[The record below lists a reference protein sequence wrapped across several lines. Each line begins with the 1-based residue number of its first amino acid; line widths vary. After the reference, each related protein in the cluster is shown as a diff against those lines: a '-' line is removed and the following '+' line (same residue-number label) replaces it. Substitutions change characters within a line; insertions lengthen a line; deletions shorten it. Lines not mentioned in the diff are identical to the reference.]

1 MEHHELP
8 ADQISISIGIDEIEE
23 LQKSIELPDIIGQPR
38 AIRALKMGTEIRAR
52 GYNIFV
58 TGNSGTGRTTSIKK
72 ILSQY
77 DGGTLALKDIVF
89 VYNFL
94 EPDYPR
100 VLYLDKGQGR
110 SFKHAIH
117 QLVENMKT
125 LIRKKLDSDGYKQE
139 RDRLIG
145 MIEQEENRSLT
156 DFEERINAE
165 GFKLVHIH
173 EEDTDSTDIVPLYKG
188 EAVSFE
194 ELQKKVQAGEISNEY
209 WNRARER
216 YYQLMDE
223 MRHLFQ
229 ELKDGRAALEKELE
243 SLQIE
248 TVTPGVEEEVE
259 RLREHYSDAA
269 VTEYLDQLKTDIVHH
284 LFLFLREQPTDDSG
298 NPALVRYGVNVLVD
312 NSNTKNVPII
322 FEHHPSTTNLFGTI
336 ESTLDLN
343 GQSRRTFMMIK
354 AGSLVRASGGFL
366 ILNAQDVLRDEELW
380 DQLKRALQT
389 EQVEIQPG
397 ENVVSFQYTMMKPQ
411 PIKID
416 TKVIVVGSENLYDH
430 LYNQDTDFHKHF
442 KISAEF
448 DSVMPLSQDNL
459 ARYIGFVRM
468 IQEDEKLLPFESDG
482 ISRVVQYGILLAEQ
496 RDKIS
501 TQFSMIADLLRES
514 SYWASKMG
522 RKKVSKEAVEK
533 ALNERKYLAG
543 LPEEKMVEM
552 ISTGEIQ
559 MQFSGR
565 KIGTINGLAIH
576 DRGYYSFGLP
586 TVVSARVAPGNE
598 GIINIER
605 EVGLSGEIHD
615 KWVLILEGYL
625 RNKYAHSF
633 PLSMYA
639 SLCFEQSYSEI
650 DGDSASAAEVYALL
664 SAVGETPFS
673 QGIAVTGSVNQMG
686 EILPVGGISEKIEGF
701 FSMCKL
707 FGLNGSQGVI
717 IPEKNRAHVM
727 VNSDVREAVEQNK
740 FHIYPINT
748 IDEGLEI
755 LTGTVAGKRTE
766 RGVFP
771 KESINAHIEHRL
783 KEMANQVKNYSG

>member
-1 MEHHELP
+1 MEHRELP
-8 ADQISISIGIDEIEE
+8 ADQISISIDTNEIEE
-23 LQKSIELPDIIGQPR
+23 LQKSIELPDVIGQPR
-38 AIRALKMGTEIRAR
+38 ALRALQMGTEIRGR

-58 TGNSGTGRTTSIKK
+58 TGQSGTGRTTSIKK
-72 ILSQY
+72 VLSQY
-77 DGGTLALKDIVF
+77 KSKDVPLRDIVF
-89 VYNFL
+89 VYNFI
-94 EPDYPR
+94 EPDYPQ
-100 VLYLDKGQGR
+100 VLYLEQGEGR
-110 SFKHAIH
+110 AFKHAVH
-117 QLVENMKT
+117 QLVEDMKG
-125 LIRKKLDSDGYKQE
+125 LIRKKLDSDTYKQE

-145 MIEQEENRSLT
+145 MIEQEENRALT
-156 DFEERINAE
+156 EFEEKINGE

-173 EEDTDSTDIVPLYKG
+173 EEDSDSTDIVPVYDG
-188 EAVSFE
+188 RAVDFE
-194 ELQKKVQAGEISNEY
+194 ELQKLVQSGEISNDY
-209 WNRARER
+209 WNKARER

-248 TVTPGVEEEVE
+248 TVTPGVEEEVD
-259 RLREHYSDAA
+259 RLREHYTEPA
-269 VTEYLDQLKTDIVHH
+269 VNSYLEGLKNDIVHH

-312 NSNTKNVPII
+312 NSNTKTVPII
-322 FEHHPSTTNLFGTI
+322 FEHHPTATNLFGTI
-336 ESTLDLN
+336 ESRLDLN
-343 GQSRRTFMMIK
+343 GQSRSTFMMIK

-366 ILNAQDVLRDEELW
+366 ILNAQDILRDEDLW
-380 DQLKRALQT
+380 DQLKRVLQT
-389 EQVEIQPG
+389 EQVEIQPS
-397 ENVVSFQYTMMKPQ
+397 EHVVSFQYTMMKPQ

-416 TKVIVVGSENLYDH
+416 TKVIVVGTENLYDY

-459 ARYIGFVRM
+459 ARYIGFIRM
-468 IQEDEKLLPFESDG
+468 IEEDEKLLPVESDG
-482 ISRVVQYGILLAEQ
+482 IARVVQYGILLAEQ

-501 TQFSMIADLLRES
+501 TQFSLIADLLREA
-514 SYWASKMG
+514 SYWAAKMG
-522 RKKVSKEAVEK
+522 RKRVGREAVEK

-543 LPEEKMVEM
+543 LPEEKMIEM
-552 ISTGEIQ
+552 ISTGEIS
-559 MQFSGR
+559 MHFSGR
-565 KIGTINGLAIH
+565 KIGIINGLAIH

-664 SAVGETPFS
+664 SAVGETAFD
-673 QGIAVTGSVNQMG
+673 QGIAVTGSINQMG

-707 FGLNGSQGVI
+707 FGLSGSQGVI
-717 IPEKNRAHVM
+717 IPEKNRQAVM
-727 VNSDVREAVEQNK
+727 VNADVCEAIESGM

-755 LTGTVAGKRTE
+755 LTGMVSGRRSA

-771 KESINAHIEHRL
+771 KDSMNAHIEHRL

>member
-1 MEHHELP
+1 MEHRELP
-8 ADQISISIGIDEIEE
+8 ADQISISIDVNEIEE
-23 LQKSIELPDIIGQPR
+23 LQKTIELPDVIGQPR
-38 AIRALKMGTEIRAR
+38 ALRALQIGTEIRAR

-58 TGNSGTGRTTSIKK
+58 TGQSGTGRTTSIKK
-72 ILSQY
+72 VLSHYQSK
-77 DGGTLALKDIVF
+77 DVPLVDTLF
-89 VYNFL
+89 VYNFTK
-94 EPDYPR
+94 PDYPQ
-100 VLYLDKGQGR
+100 VLYLPQGEGKT
-110 SFKHAIH
+110 FKHAVH
-117 QLVENMKT
+117 QLVEDMKS
-125 LIRKKLDSDGYKQE
+125 LIRKKLDSDAYKQE

-145 MIEQEENRSLT
+145 MIDQEENRALT
-156 DFEERINAE
+156 DFEEKLLTEN
-165 GFKLVHIH
+165 FKLVHIH
-173 EEDTDSTDIVPLYKG
+173 EEDSESTDIVPLYNG
-188 EAVSFE
+188 EAVDFE
-194 ELQKKVQAGEISNEY
+194 KLQQLVKAGKIDNAY
-209 WNRARER
+209 WNRTRER

-223 MRHLFQ
+223 MRRLFQ
-229 ELKDGRAALEKELE
+229 ELKEGRSALEKELE

-259 RLREHYSDAA
+259 RLQEHY
-269 VTEYLDQLKTDIVHH
+269 TEPSVSAYLEALKNDIVHH
-284 LFLFLREQPTDDSG
+284 LFLFLREQPSDEGG
-298 NPALVRYGVNVLVD
+298 NPALVRYGVNVMVD
-312 NSNTKNVPII
+312 NSTAEQVPVI
-322 FEHHPSTTNLFGTI
+322 FEHHPTTSNLFGAI
-336 ESTLDLN
+336 ESRLDLN
-343 GQSRRTFMMIK
+343 GQSRSTFMMIK
-354 AGSLVRASGGFL
+354 AGSLIRASGGFL
-366 ILNAQDVLRDEELW
+366 VLNAQDILRDEDLW
-380 DQLKRALQT
+380 DQLKRVLQT
-389 EQVEIQPG
+389 EQVEIQPS
-397 ENVVSFQYTMMKPQ
+397 EHVVSFQYTMMKPQ

-416 TKVIVVGSENLYDH
+416 TKVIVVGSENLYDN

-459 ARYIGFVRM
+459 ARYIGFIKM
-468 IQEDEKLLPFESDG
+468 IQDDERLLPFESRG
-482 ISRVVQYGILLAEQ
+482 IARIVEHGILLAEQ

-501 TQFSMIADLLRES
+501 TQFSLIADLLRES
-514 SYWASKMG
+514 SYWAAKMG
-522 RKKVSKEAVEK
+522 HSQVGHEAVEK
-533 ALNERKYLAG
+533 ALYERKYLAG
-543 LPEEKMVEM
+543 LPEEKLVEM

-559 MQFSGR
+559 MKFSGAQTG
-565 KIGTINGLAIH
+565 IINGLAIH

-650 DGDSASAAEVYALL
+650 DGDSASAAEIYALL
-664 SAVGETPFS
+664 SAVAETPFD

-686 EILPVGGISEKIEGF
+686 EIMPVGGISEKLEGF
-701 FSMCKL
+701 FTMCKL
-707 FGLNGSQGVI
+707 FGLSGSQGVL
-717 IPEKNRAHVM
+717 IPKKNTHNVM
-727 VNSDVREAVEQNK
+727 VNTEVREAIEQGK

-755 LTGTVAGKRTE
+755 LTGMVSGARSA

-771 KESINAHIEHRL
+771 KDSINAHIEHRL

>member
-1 MEHHELP
+1 MEHRELP
-8 ADQISISIGIDEIEE
+8 ADQISISIDINEIEE
-23 LQKSIELPDIIGQPR
+23 LQKSIELPDVIGQPR
-38 AIRALKMGTEIRAR
+38 ALRALQMGTEIRGR

-58 TGNSGTGRTTSIKK
+58 TGQSGTGRTTSIKK
-72 ILSQY
+72 VLSQY
-77 DGGTLALKDIVF
+77 KSKDVPLKDIVF
-89 VYNFL
+89 VYNFQ
-94 EPDYPR
+94 EPDYPQ
-100 VLYLDKGQGR
+100 VLYLGQGLGR
-110 SFKHAIH
+110 DFKHSVH
-117 QLVENMKT
+117 QLIEDMKD
-125 LIRKKLDSDGYKQE
+125 LLRKKLDSDSYKQE

-145 MIEQEENRSLT
+145 MIEQEENRALT
-156 DFEERINAE
+156 EFEEKINRE

-173 EEDTDSTDIVPLYKG
+173 EEDSDSTDIVPIYDG
-188 EAVSFE
+188 RTVNFE
-194 ELQKKVQAGEISNEY
+194 ELQQMVQSGELSNDY
-209 WNRARER
+209 WNHTRER

-229 ELKDGRAALEKELE
+229 ELKDGRSALESELE

-259 RLREHYSDAA
+259 RLKEHYTEKS
-269 VTEYLDQLKTDIVHH
+269 VTEYLERLKTDIVHH
-284 LFLFLREQPTDDSG
+284 LFLFLRDQPTDDSG
-298 NPALVRYGVNVLVD
+298 NPAFVRYGVNVLVD
-312 NSNTKNVPII
+312 NSNTKTVPVI
-322 FEHHPSTTNLFGTI
+322 FEHHPTATNLFGTI
-336 ESTLDLN
+336 ESRLDLN
-343 GQSRRTFMMIK
+343 GQSRSTFMMIK

-366 ILNAQDVLRDEELW
+366 VLNAQDILRDEDLW
-380 DQLKRALQT
+380 DQLKRVLQT
-389 EQVEIQPG
+389 EQVEIQPS
-397 ENVVSFQYTMMKPQ
+397 EHVVSFQYTMMKPQ

-416 TKVIVVGSENLYDH
+416 TKVIVVGTENLYDY

-459 ARYIGFVRM
+459 ARYIGFIRM
-468 IQEDEKLLPFESDG
+468 IETDEKLLPVESEG
-482 ISRVVQYGILLAEQ
+482 IARVVQYGILLAEQ

-501 TQFSMIADLLRES
+501 TQFSLVADLLRES

-522 RKKVSKEAVEK
+522 RKKVGREAVEK

-552 ISTGEIQ
+552 ISTGEIN
-559 MQFSGR
+559 MMFSGR

-664 SAVGETPFS
+664 SAVGETAFD

-686 EILPVGGISEKIEGF
+686 EIMPVGGISEKIEGF
-701 FSMCKL
+701 FAMCKL

-717 IPEKNRAHVM
+717 IPEKNRPNVM
-727 VNSDVREAVEQNK
+727 VHSDVREAIESGK
-740 FHIYPINT
+740 FHIYPIHT

-755 LTGTVAGKRTE
+755 LSGMVSGTRSA

-771 KESINAHIEHRL
+771 RDSINAHIEHRL

>member
-1 MEHHELP
+1 MEHRELP
-8 ADQISISIGIDEIEE
+8 ANQISISIDPKEIEE
-23 LQKSIELPDIIGQPR
+23 LQKSIELPDVIGQPR
-38 AIRALKMGTEIRAR
+38 ALRALQLGTEIRGR

-58 TGNSGTGRTTSIKK
+58 TGQSGTGRTTSIKK
-72 ILSQY
+72 VLSQFNSK
-77 DGGTLALKDIVF
+77 DVPLKDIVF
-89 VYNFL
+89 VYNFN
-94 EPDYPR
+94 EPDYPQ
-100 VLYLDKGQGR
+100 VLYLEQGQGR
-110 SFKHAIH
+110 AFKHAVH
-117 QLVENMKT
+117 QLVEDMKG
-125 LIRKKLDSDGYKQE
+125 LIRKKLDSDTYKQE

-145 MIEQEENRSLT
+145 MIEQEENHALT
-156 DFEERINAE
+156 EFERKINGE

-173 EEDTDSTDIVPLYKG
+173 EEDSDSTDIVPLYNG
-188 EAVSFE
+188 QAMNFE
-194 ELQKKVQAGEISNEY
+194 ELQKLVQAGEISNDY
-209 WNRARER
+209 WNRTRER

-229 ELKDGRAALEKELE
+229 ELKDGRAALESELE

-248 TVTPGVEEEVE
+248 TVTPGVKEEVDRLKEHYTEPSVAAYLE
-259 RLREHYSDAA
+259 RL
-269 VTEYLDQLKTDIVHH
+269 KNDIVHH

-312 NSNTKNVPII
+312 NGNTTTVPVI
-322 FEHHPSTTNLFGTI
+322 FEHHPSSTNLFGTI
-336 ESTLDLN
+336 ESRLDLN
-343 GQSRRTFMMIK
+343 GQSRSTFMMIK
-354 AGSLVRASGGFL
+354 AGSLIRASGGFL
-366 ILNAQDVLRDEELW
+366 ILNAQDILRDEDLW
-380 DQLKRALQT
+380 DQLKRVLQT
-389 EQVEIQPG
+389 EQVEIQPS
-397 ENVVSFQYTMMKPQ
+397 EHVVSFQYTMMKPN

-416 TKVIVVGSENLYDH
+416 TKVIVVGAENLYDY

-459 ARYIGFVRM
+459 ARYIGFIRM
-468 IQEDEKLLPFESDG
+468 IEDDEKLLPFESDG
-482 ISRVVQYGILLAEQ
+482 IARVVQYGILLAEQ

-501 TQFSMIADLLRES
+501 TQFSLIADLLRES
-514 SYWASKMG
+514 SYWAGKMG
-522 RKKVSKEAVEK
+522 RRKVGREAVEK

-543 LPEEKMVEM
+543 LPEEKMIEM
-552 ISTGEIQ
+552 ISTGEIN
-559 MQFSGR
+559 MQFSER
-565 KIGTINGLAIH
+565 RTGTINGLAIH

-639 SLCFEQSYSEI
+639 SLHFDQSYSEI

-664 SAVGETPFS
+664 SAVGETAFD

-686 EILPVGGISEKIEGF
+686 EIMPVGGISEKIEGF

-707 FGLNGSQGVI
+707 FGLTGSQGVI
-717 IPEKNRAHVM
+717 IPEKNRQNVM
-727 VNSDVREAVEQNK
+727 VNADVCEAIEAGK

-755 LTGTVAGKRTE
+755 LTGMVSGQRNA
-766 RGVFP
+766 RGTFP
-771 KESINAHIEHRL
+771 KDSINAHIEHRL

>member
-1 MEHHELP
+1 MEHPKLP
-8 ADQISISIGIDEIEE
+8 ADQISISIDVSEIEE
-23 LQKSIELPDIIGQPR
+23 LQKNIELPDIIGQPR

-58 TGNSGTGRTTSIKK
+58 TGQSGTGRTTSIKK
-72 ILSQY
+72 VLSQHTSK
-77 DGGTLALKDIVF
+77 DVPLKDILF
-89 VYNFL
+89 VYNFA
-94 EPDYPR
+94 EPDYPQ
-100 VLYLDKGQGR
+100 VLYLPRGEGKA
-110 SFKHAIH
+110 FKQSVH
-117 QLVENMKT
+117 QLVEDMKG
-125 LIRKKLDSDGYKQE
+125 LIRKKLDSDAYKQE

-156 DFEERINAE
+156 EFEEKINSE

-173 EEDTDSTDIVPLYKG
+173 EEDSDATDIVPVYEG
-188 EAVSFE
+188 QAIDFE
-194 ELQKKVQAGEISNEY
+194 ELQKKDRGA
-209 WNRARER
+209 WNRTRER

-229 ELKDGRAALEKELE
+229 ELKDGRSALEKELE

-248 TVTPGVEEEVE
+248 TVSPGVEEEVE
-259 RLREHYSDAA
+259 RLKEHYTNQ
-269 VTEYLDQLKTDIVHH
+269 VVNEYLEALKNDIVHH
-284 LFLFLREQPTDDSG
+284 LFLFLREQPEDDSG

-312 NSNTKNVPII
+312 NSNTQNVPII
-322 FEHHPSTTNLFGTI
+322 FEHHPTDTNLFGTI
-336 ESTLDLN
+336 ESRLDLH
-343 GQSRRTFMMIK
+343 GRSRRTFMMIK

-366 ILNAQDVLRDEELW
+366 VLNAQDVLRDEDLW
-380 DQLKRALQT
+380 DQLKRVLQT

-397 ENVVSFQYTMMKPQ
+397 EHVVSFQYTMIKPQ

-416 TKVIVVGSENLYDH
+416 TKVIVVGTENLYDY
-430 LYNQDTDFHKHF
+430 LYNRDTDFHKHF
-442 KISAEF
+442 KVSAEF

-459 ARYIGFVRM
+459 ARYIGFIQM
-468 IQEDEKLLPFESDG
+468 IQKDEKLLPFENGG
-482 ISRVVQYGILLAEQ
+482 IARVVQYGILLAEQ

-501 TQFSMIADLLRES
+501 TQFSLIADLLREA
-514 SYWASKMG
+514 SYWAGKMG
-522 RKKVSKEAVEK
+522 QKKVRREAVEK

-543 LPEEKMVEM
+543 LPEEKLVEM
-552 ISTGEIQ
+552 ISTGEIN
-559 MQFSGR
+559 MQFSEK

-664 SAVGETPFS
+664 SAVGETPFE

-686 EILPVGGISEKIEGF
+686 EILPVGGITEKIEGF

-707 FGLNGSQGVI
+707 FGLNSSQGVI
-717 IPEKNRAHVM
+717 IPAKNSTNVM
-727 VNSDVREAVEQNK
+727 VNNDVREAIEQNR
-740 FHIYPINT
+740 FHIYPITT

-755 LTGTVAGKRTE
+755 LTGEVAGKRNL
-766 RGVFP
+766 RGTFP
-771 KESINAHIEHRL
+771 KDSINAHIEHRL

>member
-1 MEHHELP
+1 MEHRELP
-8 ADQISISIGIDEIEE
+8 ADQISISIDPKEIEE
-23 LQKSIELPDIIGQPR
+23 LQQSVELPDVIGQPR
-38 AIRALKMGTEIRAR
+38 ALRALQMGTEIRGR

-58 TGNSGTGRTTSIKK
+58 TGQSGTGRTTSIKK
-72 ILSQY
+72 VLSQY
-77 DGGTLALKDIVF
+77 KSNNVPLKDIVF
-89 VYNFL
+89 VYNFN
-94 EPDYPR
+94 EPDYPQ
-100 VLYLDKGQGR
+100 VLYLEQGQGR
-110 SFKHAIH
+110 AFKHAVH
-117 QLVENMKT
+117 QLVEDMKG
-125 LIRKKLDSDGYKQE
+125 LIRKKLDSDTYKQE

-145 MIEQEENRSLT
+145 MIEQEENRALT
-156 DFEERINAE
+156 EFEKKINGE

-173 EEDTDSTDIVPLYKG
+173 EEDSDATDIVPVDKG
-188 EAVSFE
+188 QTVNFE
-194 ELQKKVQAGEISNEY
+194 ELQKLVQSGELSNDY
-209 WNRARER
+209 WNQTRER

-229 ELKDGRAALEKELE
+229 ELKDGRIALENEME

-248 TVTPGVEEEVE
+248 TVTPGVKEEVDRLKEHYTESSVAAYLE
-259 RLREHYSDAA
+259 RL
-269 VTEYLDQLKTDIVHH
+269 KKDIVHH

-312 NSNTKNVPII
+312 NSNTKTVPVI
-322 FEHHPSTTNLFGTI
+322 FEHHPTATNLFGTI
-336 ESTLDLN
+336 ESRLDLN
-343 GQSRRTFMMIK
+343 GQSRSTFMMIK
-354 AGSLVRASGGFL
+354 AGSLARASGGFL
-366 ILNAQDVLRDEELW
+366 ILNAQDILRDEDLW
-380 DQLKRALQT
+380 DQLKRVLQT
-389 EQVEIQPG
+389 EQVEIQPS
-397 ENVVSFQYTMMKPQ
+397 EHVVSFQYTMMKPQ

-416 TKVIVVGSENLYDH
+416 TKVIVVGAENLYDY

-459 ARYIGFVRM
+459 ARYIGFIRM
-468 IQEDEKLLPFESDG
+468 IEEDEKLLPFESDG
-482 ISRVVQYGILLAEQ
+482 IARVVQYGILLAEQ

-501 TQFSMIADLLRES
+501 TQFSLIADLLRES
-514 SYWASKMG
+514 SYWAIKMG
-522 RKKVSKEAVEK
+522 RKKVGREAVEK

-552 ISTGEIQ
+552 ISTGEIN

-565 KIGTINGLAIH
+565 RTGTINGLAIH

-664 SAVGETPFS
+664 SAVGETAFD

-686 EILPVGGISEKIEGF
+686 EIMPVGGISEKIEGF

-707 FGLNGSQGVI
+707 FGLTGSQGVI
-717 IPEKNRAHVM
+717 IPEKNRHNVM
-727 VNSDVREAVEQNK
+727 VNSDVCEAIEAGN
-740 FHIYPINT
+740 FHIYPIST

-755 LTGTVAGKRTE
+755 LTSMVSGQRSA
-766 RGVFP
+766 RGAFP
-771 KESINAHIEHRL
+771 KDSINAHIEHRL